1 MVASGD
7 ADALNLRHIRRRRGH
22 LFLVAVRCSGAEDE
36 RAVTR
41 PNRRRP
47 LSSKRMFNQVPAKT
61 ALVLTGS
68 AIALAGYLGAS
79 ANDAGRDGRAVR
91 PAGPAT
97 ARTAS
102 HLAQATGPIN
112 AGTSGLG
119 TGLKSSGL
127 QAGLE
132 SGGTGGISGAG
143 GPAPI
148 ALAAY
153 GIPDKHPQ
161 APLRYAKH
169 HQRFHPRRHPKLQEK
184 HRAVQRHRA
193 TTHPA
198 RSHPARSHPARSH
211 PARSRTPARGHLGR
225 GHLGRLHGNPWQI
238 AGSLMPAYHWTSW
251 QFHYLNLLW
260 MRESGW
266 NRFAYNHS
274 SGAYGIPQAV
284 PGDKMAAAG
293 PDWRTSARTQIIW
306 GMGYIQSRYGNPWN
320 AWQHELRYGWY

>member
-1 MVASGD
+1 
-7 ADALNLRHIRRRRGH
+7 
-22 LFLVAVRCSGAEDE
+22 
-36 RAVTR
+36 
-41 PNRRRP
+41 
-47 LSSKRMFNQVPAKT
+47 LSSNRTFIQVPAKT

-79 ANDAGRDGRAVR
+79 SNDAGRDGRA
-91 PAGPAT
+91 GGHTSLT
-97 ARTAS
+97 AALTAS
-102 HLAQATGPIN
+102 RQAQATASIS
-112 AGTSGLG
+112 AGTSYFG
-119 TGLKSSGL
+119 T
-127 QAGLE
+127 GLE
-132 SGGTGGISGAG
+132 SGGTGNAGSASASTSTSTSTRSSGTASTSG
-143 GPAPI
+143 SSGPGPI
-148 ALAAY
+148 ALEAY
-153 GIPDKHPQ
+153 GTTRKHPR
-161 APLRYAKH
+161 PPIRYPEH
-169 HQRFHPRRHPKLQEK
+169 HQRLRPKRLPEHHRK
-184 HRAVQRHRA
+184 HLARK
-193 TTHPA
+193 HPA
-198 RSHPARSHPARSH
+198 RRP
-211 PARSRTPARGHLGR
+211 G
-225 GHLGRLHGNPWQI
+225 GRLHGNPWQI

>member
-1 MVASGD
+1 M
-7 ADALNLRHIRRRRGH
+7 RP
-22 LFLVAVRCSGAEDE
+22 GAEDE

-47 LSSKRMFNQVPAKT
+47 LSSKRTFNQVPAKT

-68 AIALAGYLGAS
+68 AIALAGCLGAS
-79 ANDAGRDGRAVR
+79 SSDAGHDGRG
-91 PAGPAT
+91 AGHTGLA
-97 ARTAS
+97 AALTAS
-102 HLAQATGPIN
+102 LQAQTTRSVN
-112 AGTSGLG
+112 AGTSYFG
-119 TGLKSSGL
+119 T
-127 QAGLE
+127 GLE
-132 SGGTGGISGAG
+132 SGGTGDAGSTSGVGSASG
-143 GPAPI
+143 TASASASGTSGPGPI

-153 GIPDKHPQ
+153 GTTRRHPR
-161 APLRYAKH
+161 PPIRYPGH
-169 HQRFHPRRHPKLQEK
+169 HQRPRPKRVPEHHQKHLGKKHLARRHP
-184 HRAVQRHRA
+184 
-193 TTHPA
+193 A
-198 RSHPARSHPARSH
+198 RRP
-211 PARSRTPARGHLGR
+211 G
-225 GHLGRLHGNPWQI
+225 GRLHANPWQI
-238 AGSLMPAYHWTSW
+238 AGSLMPAYQWSSW

-320 AWQHELRYGWY
+320 AWQHELRNGWY

>member
-1 MVASGD
+1 M
-7 ADALNLRHIRRRRGH
+7 
-22 LFLVAVRCSGAEDE
+22 
-36 RAVTR
+36 
-41 PNRRRP
+41 
-47 LSSKRMFNQVPAKT
+47 PAKT

-68 AIALAGYLGAS
+68 AIALASYLGAS
-79 ANDAGRDGRAVR
+79 SNDAGH
-91 PAGPAT
+91 AGHGAQH
-97 ARTAS
+97 ARLAAALTAS
-102 HLAQATGPIN
+102 GHAQVQAATIN

-119 TGLKSSGL
+119 TGLEFTGTARTGSTGSV
-127 QAGLE
+127 
-132 SGGTGGISGAG
+132 GGTGSTDSAG
-143 GPAPI
+143 STNGPGPI

-153 GIPDKHPQ
+153 GVPRKHPHP
-161 APLRYAKH
+161 PLRYANH
-169 HQRFHPRRHPKLQEK
+169 HQEHHPRRHANHQE
-184 HRAVQRHRA
+184 RHHA
-193 TTHPA
+193 GKHPA
-198 RSHPARSHPARSH
+198 RRHPARRHPARRH
-211 PARSRTPARGHLGR
+211 QPAGTG
-225 GHLGRLHGNPWQI
+225 LHGNPWQI

-306 GMGYIQSRYGNPWN
+306 GMGYIQSRYGNPQN